1 MLMTSLPSFSAT
13 PFPPYD
19 TLSKTPIFISPNYQ
33 PTIKNE
39 EPSVA
44 STRTPFEKLTAIHP
58 NRRITLETG
67 PTPVSMRLMDLF
79 VPLGF
84 GQRAL
89 VVAPPQA
96 GKTTI
101 LRQIATAI
109 QKNHPQASL
118 FLCLV
123 DERPEEVTEW
133 RMEVQGPNVKLYA
146 SSFDQES
153 ARHGRIV
160 EQALLDAKRQAEQG
174 KDVIILLDSLTRLA
188 RAHNMNSDMWERP
201 RGQRGQHGNYGGGRT
216 LSGGIDARAL
226 EVGRRVFGAAR
237 ALEEGSS
244 LTIIASCLVE
254 TGSRLD
260 EVVYEEF
267 KGTGNLEI
275 RLSREL
281 ADRRIFPAIDVAAS
295 STRQEERLLTPPEL
309 RTMSILRRKLADLPR
324 REITEQVIHLFEK
337 TPSNAQLIEAITK
350 QD

>member
-1 MLMTSLPSFSAT
+1 MKDPNKLATSR
-13 PFPPYD
+13 
-19 TLSKTPIFISPNYQ
+19 
-33 PTIKNE
+33 
-39 EPSVA
+39 V
-44 STRTPFEKLTAIHP
+44 PFEKLTPIHP

-67 PTPVSMRLMDLF
+67 PTPIAPRLMDLF
-79 VPLGF
+79 VPIGF

-89 VVAPPQA
+89 VVSPPKA

-101 LRQIATAI
+101 LRQIAAAVM
-109 QKNHPQASL
+109 QNYHDASL

-133 RMEVQGPNVKLYA
+133 RMEVQGPSVKLYA
-146 SSFDQES
+146 SSFDQQL

-160 EQALLDAKRQAEQG
+160 EQALNDAKRLVEQG
-174 KDVIILLDSLTRLA
+174 KDVVILLDSLTRLS
-188 RAHNMNSDMWERP
+188 RAHNLSSEMWSGP
-201 RGQRGQHGNYGGGRT
+201 RNQRGNFGSRT
-216 LSGGIDARAL
+216 LSGGIDAHAL

-237 ALEEGSS
+237 TIEEGGS

-281 ADRRIFPAIDVAAS
+281 ADRRIFPAVDLAAS
-295 STRQEERLLTPPEL
+295 STRQEERLLSSSEL
-309 RTMSILRRKLADLPR
+309 RAMAILRRKLADLPR
-324 REITEQVIHLFEK
+324 REITEQVIGLLEK
-337 TPSNAQLIEAITK
+337 TKSNAQLVEAVLK
-350 QD
+350 QE

>member
-1 MLMTSLPSFSAT
+1 MAAT
-13 PFPPYD
+13 P
-19 TLSKTPIFISPNYQ
+19 
-33 PTIKNE
+33 
-39 EPSVA
+39 
-44 STRTPFEKLTAIHP
+44 TPFDKLTAIHP
-58 NRRITLETG
+58 NRRITMETG
-67 PTPVSMRLMDLF
+67 PTPIVTRLMDLF

-101 LRQIATAI
+101 LRQIAAAVL
-109 QKNHPQASL
+109 KNYPDASL

-146 SSFDQES
+146 SSFDQQA

-160 EQALLDAKRQAEQG
+160 EQALNDAKRQVEQG
-174 KDVIILLDSLTRLA
+174 KDVIMLLDSLTRLA
-188 RAHNMNSDMWERP
+188 RAHNMSNEMWD
-201 RGQRGQHGNYGGGRT
+201 RGRSQRGGYGSRT

-237 ALEEGSS
+237 TLEEGGS
-244 LTIIASCLVE
+244 LTIVASCLVE

-281 ADRRIFPAIDVAAS
+281 ADRRIFPAIDLASS
-295 STRQEERLLTPPEL
+295 STRQEERLLSPTEL
-309 RTMSILRRKLADLPR
+309 RIMASLRRKLAELPR
-324 REITEQVIHLFEK
+324 REVTEQVLRLFEK
-337 TPSNAQLIEAITK
+337 TSSNAKLLEALTK
-350 QD
+350 QI